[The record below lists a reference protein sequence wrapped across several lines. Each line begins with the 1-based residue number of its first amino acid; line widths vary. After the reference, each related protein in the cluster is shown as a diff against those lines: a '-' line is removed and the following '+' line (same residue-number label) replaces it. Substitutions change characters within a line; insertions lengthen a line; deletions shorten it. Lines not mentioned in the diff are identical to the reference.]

1 MNKKFVINKIDN
13 SSIVRYNKDIDMNLH
28 NILNNGIIQTAY
40 QSYHNRSLIPREHI
54 VNMIDDNSVHRNNET
69 MILETI
75 TSHVLKQ
82 ISIALTPLITKNLL

>member
-1 MNKKFVINKIDN
+1 M
-13 SSIVRYNKDIDMNLH
+13 RYNKDIDMNLH

-40 QSYHNRSLIPREHI
+40 QSYLNRSLIPREHI

-75 TSHVLKQ
+75 IFPVIK
-82 ISIALTPLITKNLL
+82 LILIGITNS